1 MQPLISTVSH
11 NGDFCFLGV
20 FAQASRA
27 EQLLEAGAVL
37 PGDGTATEVGVSS
50 ARSSITGDACPKDKP
65 LLFSLMSQA
74 GHLKA
79 HELF

>member
-37 PGDGTATEVGVSS
+37 PGDGTATEVGVGS
-50 ARSSITGDACPKDKP
+50 ARAALQGMLVPKRAEPAPLVLSHVSGRSSEGT
-65 LLFSLMSQA
+65 
-74 GHLKA
+74 
-79 HELF
+79 

>member
-50 ARSSITGDACPKDKP
+50 ARSSITGDACPKESRASP
-65 LLFSLMSQA
+65 SCSPSCLRQVI
-74 GHLKA
+74 
-79 HELF
+79 